1 MGQIA
6 LTTKHKGASIMA
18 KATNP
23 DEAAAAWAGILLDKA
38 DELREQYAGLLTQRN
53 ANRQDLRNM
62 AEQGF
67 LSDEELQHM
76 NEVYPP
82 RKRNADEADE
92 LDEAFAEAN

>member
-1 MGQIA
+1 
-6 LTTKHKGASIMA
+6 MA
-18 KATNP
+18 KANGNP

-38 DELREQYAGLLTQRN
+38 DQLREEYTNLLNQRA

-67 LSDEELQHM
+67 LSEEEIAHM

-82 RKRNADEADE
+82 RKRGESDE
-92 LDEAFAEAN
+92 LDAVEGVE